1 MVMRE
6 VTLIEAMGWGLSWP
20 IEHLSKIILYQKAT
34 SQSYP
39 IMLRPFQNV
48 DMFFSLLEM
57 TLSYMDV
64 SKTRGKKP
72 KWIVYNGSNPM
83 NKWMIWG
90 VSHIFGST
98 PTYRCHPNSSK
109 MRKCHQSHQSFAH
122 WCWSVRWHPVM
133 ASLVSP
139 SQKEKD
145 AFLTKKKAG
154 CMLVDKGNI
163 NCLLNPSWILNYQ
176 QNHLRLL

>member
-1 MVMRE
+1 MNTSWWWERWRSLRPWV
-6 VTLIEAMGWGLSWP
+6 EASFDLSNTFQK
-20 IEHLSKIILYQKAT
+20 HSKIILYQKAT

-39 IMLRPFQNV
+39 IMLRSFQNV
-48 DMFFSLLEM
+48 DIHTWMFPKLGE
-57 TLSYMDV
+57 
-64 SKTRGKKP
+64 KNP

-90 VSHIFGST
+90 FSHIFGST

-109 MRKCHQSHQSFAH
+109 MRKCHQSHRSFAH

-145 AFLTKKKAG
+145 AFVTKKK
-154 CMLVDKGNI
+154 CRVHV
-163 NCLLNPSWILNYQ
+163 SWQ
-176 QNHLRLL
+176 R